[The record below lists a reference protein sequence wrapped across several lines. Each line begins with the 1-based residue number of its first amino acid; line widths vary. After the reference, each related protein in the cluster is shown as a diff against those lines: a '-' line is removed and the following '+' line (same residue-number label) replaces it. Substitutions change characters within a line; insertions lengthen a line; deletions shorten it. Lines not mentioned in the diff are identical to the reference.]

1 MKPSPLTRP
10 GARIGAALLAA
21 LAVAVT
27 PADASPPPPAA
38 PPKVEDPG
46 AKRITGSE
54 NYVPTF
60 GLRASITRGREI
72 HGVLT
77 VDAGLD
83 VPSDK
88 TRKFV
93 EGVRPRLMNSMRE
106 VVLNYAS
113 LTYAIGERPD
123 ADMIRLRLQKAV
135 DTVLGKDQAKVA
147 LASVIVFPK

>member
-1 MKPSPLTRP
+1 MNPSSPIRV
-10 GARIGAALLAA
+10 GAALLAA
-21 LAVAVT
+21 VAVATGT
-27 PADASPPPPAA
+27 PAGASPPPPAA
-38 PPKVEDPG
+38 PPRSRIRR

-60 GLRASITRGREI
+60 GLRASITRGRKI

-83 VPSDK
+83 VPNEK
-88 TRKFV
+88 MRKFV

-113 LTYAIGERPD
+113 LSYGLGERP
-123 ADMIRLRLQKAV
+123 
-135 DTVLGKDQAKVA
+135 T
-147 LASVIVFPK
+147 PT